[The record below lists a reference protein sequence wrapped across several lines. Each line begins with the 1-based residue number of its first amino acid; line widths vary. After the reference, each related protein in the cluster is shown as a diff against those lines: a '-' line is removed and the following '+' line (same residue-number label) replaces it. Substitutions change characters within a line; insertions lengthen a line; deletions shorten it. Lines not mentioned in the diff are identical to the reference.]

1 MLFVAIALR
10 YVKAMLYGFTA
21 LSSRLLG
28 ISPNDSNSR
37 VTHFHHRVPYVCL
50 YLYLL
55 CTDLMY
61 LFGISYVYKDVMFK
75 GIL

>member
-28 ISPNDSNSR
+28 IIPNNSNSR
-37 VTHFHHRVPYVCL
+37 VEDFHHRVAWRLAIHNVFIWYK
-50 YLYLL
+50 L
-55 CTDLMY
+55 C
-61 LFGISYVYKDVMFK
+61 I
-75 GIL
+75 